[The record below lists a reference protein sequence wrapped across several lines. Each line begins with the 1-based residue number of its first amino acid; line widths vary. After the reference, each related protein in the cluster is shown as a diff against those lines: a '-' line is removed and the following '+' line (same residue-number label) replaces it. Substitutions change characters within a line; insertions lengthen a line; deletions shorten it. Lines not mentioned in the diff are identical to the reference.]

1 MTFEL
6 WVTFESWVTF
16 ELWVT
21 FESWV
26 TFKLWLTFQ
35 LRGGDKHT
43 NKQKDNTHI
52 NTMALPGPE
61 ARPSKNYTNTKHLN
75 AEIQMTYM

>member
-1 MTFEL
+1 MTFK
-6 WVTFESWVTF
+6 VWVTF
-16 ELWVT
+16 EL
-21 FESWV
+21 WV

-43 NKQKDNTHI
+43 NQQTDTHTHI
-52 NTMALPGPE
+52 NTMTRPGLG
-61 ARPSKNYTNTKHLN
+61 AGLSKNYTNTKHCN